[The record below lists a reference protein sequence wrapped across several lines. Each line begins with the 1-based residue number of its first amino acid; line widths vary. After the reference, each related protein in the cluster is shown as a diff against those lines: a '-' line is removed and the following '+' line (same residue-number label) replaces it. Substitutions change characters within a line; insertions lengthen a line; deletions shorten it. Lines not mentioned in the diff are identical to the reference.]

1 MNNLKRK
8 KIVMLGVVPIIFV
21 LLCAHFYLR
30 GGRFVETDNAYIR
43 TDIIPISAEVSGLIE
58 TLAVRENQRVSKGD
72 ILFYVNPKPFLVA
85 VAKSEANLG
94 EVKAHL
100 ESLKSSY
107 EEKQA
112 GIVLAEKNF
121 LFAQKELQ
129 RQIDLQGK
137 NFVSASVL
145 DNLRH
150 SVETAEQ
157 QIKVLDL
164 DLQTILAS
172 LGGDIDAPLSEH
184 PSFKGALAEL
194 HVAELDLKHTEVE
207 APSSGIV
214 SNVPTLGQY
223 VREGNMM
230 LALVSNSYFWV
241 EANFTE
247 KDLTHLQIEQQVTIK
262 IDTYPGV
269 KWQGLVES
277 ISPATGAEFAIL
289 PPQNA
294 TGNWVKV
301 AQRVPVRIQILE
313 GTALPMLRSGLSAV
327 VTVDTN
333 KQRELFGLRW

>member
-1 MNNLKRK
+1 MNSLKRK
-8 KIVMLGVVPIIFV
+8 KIVMLGVVPVIFV

-43 TDIIPISAEVSGLIE
+43 ANIIPISAEVSGLIE

-72 ILFYVNPKPFLVA
+72 LLFHVSPETFLVA
-85 VAKSEANLG
+85 VAKAEANLG
-94 EVKAHL
+94 EIIAQL

-112 GIVLAEKNF
+112 GIVLAQKNH
-121 LFAQKELQ
+121 LFAEKELQ

-137 NFVSASVL
+137 NFVSASML

-150 SVETAEQ
+150 RVETAEQ
-157 QIKVLDL
+157 QINVLDL
-164 DLQTILAS
+164 DLETILAS
-172 LGGDIDAPLSEH
+172 LGGDIKAPFSEH
-184 PSFKGALAEL
+184 PSYKGALAEL
-194 HVAELDLKHTEVE
+194 HGAELDLKHTEVE
-207 APSSGIV
+207 APSSGVV

-230 LALVSNSYFWV
+230 LALVADSHFWV

-247 KDLTHLQIEQQVTIK
+247 KDLTHLQIEQEVTIN
-262 IDTYPGV
+262 IDTYPSAE
-269 KWQGLVES
+269 WQGLVES

-301 AQRVPVRIQILE
+301 TQRVSVRIKILDGAE
-313 GTALPMLRSGLSAV
+313 LPVLRSGLSAV
-327 VTVDTN
+327 VKVDTN